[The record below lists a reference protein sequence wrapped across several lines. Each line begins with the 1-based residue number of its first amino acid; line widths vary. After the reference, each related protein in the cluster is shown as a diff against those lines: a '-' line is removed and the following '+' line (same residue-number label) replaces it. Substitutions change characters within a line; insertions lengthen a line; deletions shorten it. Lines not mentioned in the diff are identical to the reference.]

1 MTLRRCGREVEG
13 TPLLREHAAYTRIE
27 GSNPSISAR
36 FKKPLIHFKG
46 FFFAFLKYCPD
57 SATFLAYIQTN
68 LLISGRIVRDLS
80 I

>member
-46 FFFAFLKYCPD
+46 FFFAFLKNAPIVQH
-57 SATFLAYIQTN
+57 FW
-68 LLISGRIVRDLS
+68 LIFKQIF
-80 I
+80 